1 VAMLPVIL
9 REIRGLVGKRRVTVV
24 FDRGGWSPKLFSEMI
39 DGGFDILT
47 YRKGKWRRI
56 ARSQFA
62 THTKRIEGR
71 KISYELNDKPIRLLG
86 RKLRLR
92 QVTRLREEKHQT
104 AVVTSRWDLS
114 AVEVAYRMF
123 ERWRQENFFKYQRE
137 EYAIDALVD
146 YATEAEDPDR
156 LVANPARRKMEK
168 QLAKARAELRKIEA
182 MHGKLAQKNRNR
194 DRLSGRRVKLTRSEL
209 KAQLRQAQRRVERL
223 LSRRDRL
230 PKRVAVKALEG
241 DPLVRLSRERKH
253 LTNCIKMVAYQAES
267 DLLALVRPHY
277 ARADQEGRT
286 LIVSAL
292 QNAADVE
299 VNEENK
305 ELRVMLL
312 PLSSAH
318 RTKAIA
324 AMCKELDSMKVR
336 FPGSHLRMRFGV
348 ADNGSE
354 C

>member
-1 VAMLPVIL
+1 
-9 REIRGLVGKRRVTVV
+9 
-24 FDRGGWSPKLFSEMI
+24 
-39 DGGFDILT
+39 
-47 YRKGKWRRI
+47 
-56 ARSQFA
+56 
-62 THTKRIEGR
+62 
-71 KISYELNDKPIRLLG
+71 
-86 RKLRLR
+86 
-92 QVTRLREEKHQT
+92 
-104 AVVTSRWDLS
+104 
-114 AVEVAYRMF
+114 
-123 ERWRQENFFKYQRE
+123 
-137 EYAIDALVD
+137 
-146 YATEAEDPDR
+146 
-156 LVANPARRKMEK
+156 
-168 QLAKARAELRKIEA
+168 
-182 MHGKLAQKNRNR
+182 
-194 DRLSGRRVKLTRSEL
+194 
-209 KAQLRQAQRRVERL
+209 
-223 LSRRDRL
+223 
-230 PKRVAVKALEG
+230 
-241 DPLVRLSRERKH
+241 VRLSRERKH